1 MTTEKPLHNVCVS
14 DLDAEPGIFKDGS
27 MHPGKFLKA
36 LEFPLLFKGLES
48 SGNLMSASWK
58 VLGFLCFKFDK
69 FRLHFVRVQLKN
81 YGHCLSAV

>member
-1 MTTEKPLHNVCVS
+1 MFVFRILMQNQEFLKMH
-14 DLDAEPGIFKDGS
+14 AS